1 MELRKILGFLWLL
14 FWIGLIVPSIITFPE
29 KTRIIQSWNLVE
41 WKIINVC
48 NNQDKDRDIWFCKI
62 QVSYECS
69 GVLHQERSQDNLF
82 KIGLSKNDSIKLYC
96 DTTSSLFVI
105 DRIDTKYVWWS
116 TFFLWIIAFIF
127 WIFSLIWYYRRY
139 DLKTK
144 WTILNAKISKIES
157 EETRH
162 MWFYNIEYKIYAEC
176 KEWEEIYH
184 FKSDEF
190 ISQKMVDN
198 IKIWDTVRIYVK
210 PWNYSIYLMDVVG
223 SFPNIKQAKIIS
235 KPSILLLIFWIII
248 GIIGIFMTY
257 WAYFFSQ
264 KQTQE
269 EVSASYVILGFSIL
283 FLIIAGILLYKFFK
297 HSSPKS

>member
-41 WKIINVC
+41 WKIISMC

-62 QVSYECS
+62 QVSYECNWIS
-69 GVLHQERSQDNLF
+69 HKGRSQDNLF
-82 KIGLSKNDSIKLYC
+82 MIGLSKNDFIKLYC
-96 DTTSSLFVI
+96 DTTSSFFVI

-116 TFFLWIIAFIF
+116 TFFLWIMAVVF
-127 WIFSLIWYYRRY
+127 WICSLIWYYRRY

-144 WTILNAKISKIES
+144 WTVLNTKISKIES
-157 EETRH
+157 EETRR
-162 MWFYNIEYKIYAEC
+162 MWFYNIEYKIYSEY
-176 KEWEEIYH
+176 KEWGEIYQ

-190 ISQKMVDN
+190 ISQKMVDS
-198 IKIWDTVRIYVK
+198 IKIWDSVRVYTK
-210 PWNYSIYLMDVVG
+210 PWNYSVYLMDITG
-223 SFPNIKQAKIIS
+223 SFPNIKQAEIVS

-248 GIIGIFMTY
+248 WIIGFFMIY
-257 WAYFFSQ
+257 WAYFFSK

-269 EVSASYVILGFSIL
+269 EVSASYVILVFSLI

>member
-14 FWIGLIVPSIITFPE
+14 FWIGLIIPSIMSFSE
-29 KTRIIQSWNLVE
+29 KTNIIQLWNLVE
-41 WKIINVC
+41 WKIISIC
-48 NNQDKDRDIWFCKI
+48 NNQDKDRDIGFCKI
-62 QVSYECS
+62 QVSYECNW
-69 GVLHQERSQDNLF
+69 VLHKERSQDNLF
-82 KIGLSKNDSIKLYC
+82 MIGISKNDMIKLYC
-96 DTTSSLFVI
+96 DDTSSLFVI

-144 WTILNAKISKIES
+144 WTVLNTKISKIES
-157 EETRH
+157 EETRR
-162 MWFYNIEYKIYAEC
+162 MWFYNIEYKIYSEC
-176 KEWEEIYH
+176 KESGKTYY

-190 ISQKMVDN
+190 ISQKMIDN
-198 IKIWDTVRIYVK
+198 IKIWDPVSVFVK
-210 PWNYSIYLMDVVG
+210 PWNYSIYVMDVTG
-223 SFPNIKQAKIIS
+223 SFPNIKQAEIAS
-235 KPSILLLIFWIII
+235 KPSILLVIFWMIIWII
-248 GIIGIFMTY
+248 GLFMIY
-257 WAYFFSQ
+257 WAYFFSK

-269 EVSASYVILGFSIL
+269 EVSASYVILVFSLI